1 MCPPADLKKM
11 DLTTF
16 FLSISSTVYMRLGMF
31 DAPSEPSQLD
41 FDLARQSIDLLEL
54 LQEKTQG
61 NRTSEEDHLL
71 QQLLFETRMKFIEKE
86 RELKPK

>member
-1 MCPPADLKKM
+1 
-11 DLTTF
+11 
-16 FLSISSTVYMRLGMF
+16 MF